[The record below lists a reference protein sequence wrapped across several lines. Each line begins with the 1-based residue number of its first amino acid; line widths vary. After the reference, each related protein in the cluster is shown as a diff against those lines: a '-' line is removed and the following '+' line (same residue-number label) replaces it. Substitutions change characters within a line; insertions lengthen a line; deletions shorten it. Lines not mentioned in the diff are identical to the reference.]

1 MRPVSASIVNKMVTS
16 EGIFEAYFN
25 CRRGKRTTASAI
37 AYEMDYEER
46 LLNLKDR
53 INDRTYVPT
62 LSTCFVVT
70 RPRYREVFAS
80 SFEDRIVHHYASL
93 RLEPLFEE
101 IFSDRTFN
109 CRKGKGVL
117 YGINVLKNDIIE
129 CSNNYTSDC
138 YIMKLDLKGFFM
150 SIDRPMLQE
159 MVDDFIVQ
167 HYKGDDIED
176 LRFVCRVM
184 ILHEPEKCC
193 VRRSPLS
200 FWDNIPKS
208 KSLFT
213 NGDGKGAAIG
223 NLWAQLFANFLLD
236 ILDWFIEELGIRYH
250 GRYVDDSYMIDKSK
264 EKLLSCIQPIR
275 ELLSSL
281 GLSLN
286 ERKFYLQHYTKGVQF
301 TGSIVKPYRTYCG
314 KRTINNFKRAVVRLN
329 CSKSLDEVRGAV
341 CSINSYLGLLRQHD
355 EYNNRRKI
363 LGSIDSGMFKYVYIK
378 GHHEVLALKSKY
390 KRHGVSLA
398 S

>member
-1 MRPVSASIVNKMVTS
+1 MRPVSAFLVNKMVTS
-16 EGIFEAYFN
+16 EDIFEAYFN

-37 AYEMDYEER
+37 AYEMKYEER

-53 INDRTYVPT
+53 INDRTYVPS

-117 YGINVLKNDIIE
+117 YGVNVLKNDILE
-129 CSNNYTSDC
+129 CSNNYTTDC

-150 SIDRPMLQE
+150 SIDRTMLQE
-159 MVDDFIVQ
+159 MVDDFVVK

-200 FWDNIPKS
+200 FWDNIPES

-223 NLWAQLFANFLLD
+223 NLWAQLFANFLLNV
-236 ILDWFIEELGIRYH
+236 LDWFVEKLGIRYH
-250 GRYVDDSYMIDKSK
+250 GRYVDDSYMIDRSK

-275 ELLSSL
+275 ELLAT
-281 GLSLN
+281 
-286 ERKFYLQHYTKGVQF
+286 EYLV
-301 TGSIVKPYRTYCG
+301 IVEG
-314 KRTINNFKRAVVRLN
+314 EAG
-329 CSKSLDEVRGAV
+329 E
-341 CSINSYLGLLRQHD
+341 
-355 EYNNRRKI
+355 I
-363 LGSIDSGMFKYVYIK
+363 LIK
-378 GHHEVLALKSKY
+378 LYDK
-390 KRHGVSLA
+390 
-398 S
+398 